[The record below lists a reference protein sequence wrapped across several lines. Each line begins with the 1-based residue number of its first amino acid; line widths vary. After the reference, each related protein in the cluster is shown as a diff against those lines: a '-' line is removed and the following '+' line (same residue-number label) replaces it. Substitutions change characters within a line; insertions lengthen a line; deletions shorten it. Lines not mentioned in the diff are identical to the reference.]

1 MCDHTGRR
9 DGNRRNKCDGGVS
22 ETERALFYHFKLA
35 WTQKTAG
42 RSLIPFFSLRPR
54 ITCHPQSHRPSHR
67 KTLITGCHYVWLHL
81 SLRNLE
87 TLFTQPKNTS
97 IRRESRVNRVNVEW
111 LLPPNGTR
119 NWHVFFFFLRFR
131 DCYKDECRSIACG
144 GKKKKSGGC
153 NDVRWSRKK
162 KASGR
167 SNRGDVLE
175 DFRKDVVMIITRA
188 ALRFYHLQAKGCEH
202 LVYFTHFIHVYTLQ
216 FQESTVCVILMQLFV
231 RAVDQ
236 PGHKTQTFL
245 RRRCSISFFFLSP
258 PINNFKT

>member
-119 NWHVFFFFLRFR
+119 NWHVLFFFCGFEIVTRTSVGPSHEEEKKKRVVGVMMCADLGKKRPAEGPTEAKSLKTFIKTSLWLLHVLRFVSIT
-131 DCYKDECRSIACG
+131 YKP
-144 GKKKKSGGC
+144 
-153 NDVRWSRKK
+153 
-162 KASGR
+162 
-167 SNRGDVLE
+167 
-175 DFRKDVVMIITRA
+175 KDVNIW
-188 ALRFYHLQAKGCEH
+188 C
-202 LVYFTHFIHVYTLQ
+202 TLL
-216 FQESTVCVILMQLFV
+216 ILYMCTPF
-231 RAVDQ
+231 
-236 PGHKTQTFL
+236 
-245 RRRCSISFFFLSP
+245 
-258 PINNFKT
+258 NFKSPQFVWFWCSYLWEL

>member
-22 ETERALFYHFKLA
+22 ETERALFYRFKLA

-119 NWHVFFFFLRFR
+119 NWHVLFFLAVSRLLQGR
-131 DCYKDECRSIACG
+131 LLVHRM
-144 GKKKKSGGC
+144 
-153 NDVRWSRKK
+153 RRKK
-162 KASGR
+162 KRVVGVMMCADLGKKRPAEGPTEATSLKTFIKT
-167 SNRGDVLE
+167 SLWLLHVLR
-175 DFRKDVVMIITRA
+175 FVSITYKPKDVNIWCTS
-188 ALRFYHLQAKGCEH
+188 
-202 LVYFTHFIHVYTLQ
+202 HFIHVYTLQ

-245 RRRCSISFFFLSP
+245 RRRCSIFFFFFFIPSHKQ
-258 PINNFKT
+258 F

>member
-119 NWHVFFFFLRFR
+119 NWHVLVFLWFR
-131 DCYKDECRSIACG
+131 DCYKDECRSIAWG
-144 GKKKKSGGC
+144 GKKKRVVGVMMCADLG
-153 NDVRWSRKK
+153 KK
-162 KASGR
+162 RPAEGPTEATSLKTFIKTSLWLLH
-167 SNRGDVLE
+167 VLR
-175 DFRKDVVMIITRA
+175 FVSITYKPKDVNIWCTS
-188 ALRFYHLQAKGCEH
+188 
-202 LVYFTHFIHVYTLQ
+202 HFIHVYTLQ

-245 RRRCSISFFFLSP
+245 RRRCSIFFLFFLSP

>member
-1 MCDHTGRR
+1 MMCTDLG
-9 DGNRRNKCDGGVS
+9 
-22 ETERALFYHFKLA
+22 E
-35 WTQKTAG
+35 
-42 RSLIPFFSLRPR
+42 
-54 ITCHPQSHRPSHR
+54 
-67 KTLITGCHYVWLHL
+67 
-81 SLRNLE
+81 
-87 TLFTQPKNTS
+87 
-97 IRRESRVNRVNVEW
+97 
-111 LLPPNGTR
+111 
-119 NWHVFFFFLRFR
+119 
-131 DCYKDECRSIACG
+131 
-144 GKKKKSGGC
+144 
-153 NDVRWSRKK
+153 K

-245 RRRCSISFFFLSP
+245 RRRCSIFFFFFLSP

>member
-22 ETERALFYHFKLA
+22 ETERALFYRFKLA

-119 NWHVFFFFLRFR
+119 NWHVLVFF
-131 DCYKDECRSIACG
+131 CG
-144 GKKKKSGGC
+144 FEIVTRTSVGPSHEEEKKKKSGGC

-175 DFRKDVVMIITRA
+175 DFHKDVVMIITRA

-202 LVYFTHFIHVYTLQ
+202 LVYFSFYT
-216 FQESTVCVILMQLFV
+216 CVH
-231 RAVDQ
+231 
-236 PGHKTQTFL
+236 P
-245 RRRCSISFFFLSP
+245 SISRVHSLCDFDAVICESCRSAG
-258 PINNFKT
+258 T

>member
-22 ETERALFYHFKLA
+22 ETERALFYRFKLA

-119 NWHVFFFFLRFR
+119 NWHVLVFLWFR
-131 DCYKDECRSIACG
+131 DCYKDECRSIAWG
-144 GKKKKSGGC
+144 GKKKRVVGVMMCTDLGE
-153 NDVRWSRKK
+153 K

-175 DFRKDVVMIITRA
+175 DFHKDVVMIITRA

-245 RRRCSISFFFLSP
+245 RRRCSIFFNFFLSP